1 MAEFNKDSVLGGGRL
16 VITAERVEGL
26 DQRIDTHI
34 SQTPVV
40 QKVVEKGLLT
50 APQYEWFLVYTGL
63 RTAINYRVSQLKG
76 ANAANLATWFR
87 PSRSFD
93 QTNTKVQALRA
104 ELLVNHPT
112 LILKASVLKSA
123 WTLASTQQLD

>member
-1 MAEFNKDSVLGGGRL
+1 MAIFNKDSVLGGGRL
-16 VITAERVEGL
+16 AITAERVEGL

-40 QKVVEKGLLT
+40 QKVAAGLLT

-63 RTAINYRVSQLKG
+63 RTAINLRVSQLKG

-93 QTNTKVQALRA
+93 QTNTKVQALRT